1 MRDTHAERGSVLIM
15 YTLAIVMMMG
25 VLGLVVDIGWA
36 YYRRQAAQAAADAAV
51 LAAAAASTSA
61 PDTFTCGLNFIACQ
75 SPTTCGTSIPNPP
88 TNNLQVG
95 YLYAQSNGFS
105 ASNGQTVL
113 ISANTTSPAPGV
125 PGVQVPYW
133 ITVSINESEA
143 QTFSSIFGNTIL
155 NVGAHATASVFPAPG
170 DCVYALANA
179 GIGLSLSGGPNVST
193 ACGIFVDSNASDAL
207 SLNGAG
213 ATLTVT
219 GAQIDIVGSYS
230 QGTGTISPTP
240 TTGLSLSGDPLAGM
254 PAPAGSCTSG
264 GVSIGSHT
272 VQTINPGVYCGYV
285 SAGAQSTLNLTP
297 GIYIL
302 ENGIGV
308 GGQATLNGTGV
319 TLYIQSGGFTVAGG
333 GSVYLTAP
341 LSGTYQ
347 GISVFQSRTD
357 TTAMSLVGGTSQFIN
372 GAIYAPAAALN
383 YTGGATGVS
392 LSTLLITNTISFVG
406 NSNITATP
414 KTGFS
419 GGAGGPT
426 LIQ

>member
-1 MRDTHAERGSVLIM
+1 M
-15 YTLAIVMMMG
+15 YTLAVSTMMG

-51 LAAAAASTSA
+51 LSAAAASTSA

-75 SPTTCGTSIPNPP
+75 TPTSCGTSIPNPP

-95 YLYAQSNGFS
+95 CLYAQSNGFS

-113 ISANTTSPAPGV
+113 ISANTTTPAPGV

-133 ITVSINESEA
+133 ITVSVNEAEA
-143 QTFSSIFGNTIL
+143 QTFSSVFGNTFL

-170 DCVYALANA
+170 DCVYALASS
-179 GIGLSLSGGPNVST
+179 GIGMSLSGTPTVTT
-193 ACGIFVDSNASDAL
+193 ACGVYVDSSDPGAL
-207 SLNGAG
+207 TLNGRNSS
-213 ATLTVT
+213 LTVT

-230 QGTGTISPTP
+230 QGTGTVSPMP
-240 TTGLSLSGDPLAGM
+240 TTGLSPSGDPLAGM
-254 PAPAGSCTSG
+254 PAPAIGACTSS
-264 GVSIGSHT
+264 GVSIGSHD
-272 VQTINPGVYCGYV
+272 VQTINFGVYCGAI
-285 SAGAQSTLNLTP
+285 SAGSQSTLNLNP
-297 GIYIL
+297 GLYIL
-302 ENGIGV
+302 EGGISV
-308 GGQATLNGTGV
+308 GGQAKLNGTGV
-319 TLYIQSGGFTVAGG
+319 TLYIQGGGFTVAGG

-357 TTAMSLVGGTSQFIN
+357 ATAMSLVGGTSQFIN
-372 GAIYAPAAALN
+372 GVIYGPAAALS
-383 YTGGATGVS
+383 YAGGATGTS